1 MLYHTGYSQRA
12 GRRVRQPLGYTA
24 FIPKPLPPDPPL
36 RINHV
41 IKALLSEA
49 DQALEQLDGIKTG
62 LPDFDLY
69 QEMYVRKE
77 AVLSSRI
84 EGVRGTFWD
93 SLLAEAKVHTAYLP
107 DDIVEVVNYVR
118 ATDYG
123 IQRLSSLPLC
133 TRLIREIHRELM
145 EGVRGNYSDPGE
157 IRRSQNWIG
166 GPGSTLNTAVFVPP
180 PPHELAQ
187 ACDEL
192 ERFLHQHSHL
202 PPIIQAGLA
211 HVQFEMIHPF
221 LDGNGRAGRL
231 LITLFLHERKLL
243 KHPVLYVSSYILAN
257 QMEYYERLRGV
268 QDAGDWEG
276 WTKYFL
282 KAVIAGCNE
291 SVRTTRAVLQL
302 REGHTQLISDQLEGE
317 AEGGLRILTSLFRQ
331 PLFQTN
337 QLAESTGLTDSAA
350 NNLVARLED
359 LGIVRKITES
369 KDNRLFCYEQ
379 YVNLFSDVPIEP
391 VSK

>member
-1 MLYHTGYSQRA
+1 MQYHTDFSQRA
-12 GRRVRQPLGYTA
+12 GRRVHQPLGYTA

-36 RINHV
+36 RINHDLQ
-41 IKALLSEA
+41 ALLSEA
-49 DQALEQLDGIKTG
+49 DQALERLDGITTK

-84 EGVRGTFWD
+84 EAVRGTFWD
-93 SLLAEAKVHTAYLP
+93 SLLAEANVHAAQLP
-107 DDIVEVVNYVR
+107 DDVVEVVNYVK
-118 ATDYG
+118 ATNYG

-157 IRRSQNWIG
+157 IRKSQNWIG
-166 GPGSTLNTAVFVPP
+166 APGSTLNSAVFVPP

-187 ACDEL
+187 ACDDL
-192 ERFLHQHSHL
+192 EKFLHQRSDL
-202 PPIIQAGLA
+202 PPIIEAGLA
-211 HVQFEMIHPF
+211 HVQFEIIHPF

-231 LITLFLHERKLL
+231 LITLFLHERKMLN
-243 KHPVLYVSSYILAN
+243 HPVLCVSSYILAN
-257 QMEYYERLRGV
+257 QMEYYSRLQGV

-291 SVRTTRAVLQL
+291 SIKTTRAVLQL
-302 REGHTQLISDQLEGE
+302 REAHTQLIYDQLGD
-317 AEGGLRILTSLFRQ
+317 AAKGGLRILTSLFRH
-331 PLFQTN
+331 PLFQAN

-350 NNLVARLED
+350 YDLVARLED
-359 LGIVRKITES
+359 LGIVRKITEREGI
-369 KDNRLFCYEQ
+369 RLFCYEQ

>member
-1 MLYHTGYSQRA
+1 MLYHTGYSNRA
-12 GRRVRQPLGYTA
+12 GRRVRQPLGYAA

-36 RINHV
+36 RINDDLQ
-41 IKALLSEA
+41 ALLSEA
-49 DQALEQLDGIKTG
+49 DQALERLDGITTK

-93 SLLAEAKVHTAYLP
+93 SLLAEANVHAAYLP
-107 DDIVEVVNYVR
+107 DDVVEVVNYVR
-118 ATDYG
+118 ATNYG

-157 IRRSQNWIG
+157 IRKSQNWIG
-166 GPGSTLNTAVFVPP
+166 APGSTLNSAVFVPP

-302 REGHTQLISDQLEGE
+302 REAHTQLISERPGG
-317 AEGGLRILTSLFRQ
+317 AAKGGLRILTSLFRQ
-331 PLFQTN
+331 PLFQAN
-337 QLAESTGLTDSAA
+337 QLAEGTGLTHSSAI
-350 NNLVARLED
+350 NLVACLED
-359 LGIVRKITES
+359 LGIVRKITER
-369 KDNRLFCYEQ
+369 KGNRLFCYDL
-379 YVNLFSDVPIEP
+379 YVSLFSDAPVEPIG
-391 VSK
+391 